1 MYAGGGDEEND
12 SYRVATEGTGVA
24 DDNRTATGTI
34 KSYRKT
40 PFSSRYASK
49 VSQIILTIFVEL
61 VSQSLQFF

>member
-40 PFSSRYASK
+40 PFSSIYASK
-49 VSQIILTIFVEL
+49 VSQI
-61 VSQSLQFF
+61 S